1 MDIKA
6 IKQRLLEREKLKA
19 DIMIGERLRVHEA
32 LKENIPL
39 MKRCGIKRAYLYGT
53 IVRGAFNRSSD
64 VDVAVEPALP
74 YGELLRLH
82 SSLSIK
88 LGRTVDIRILD
99 ELPFREHIRR
109 EGTLLYERKDRSS

>member
-6 IKQRLLEREKLKA
+6 IKQRLIRREKQKSDTMA
-19 DIMIGERLRVHEA
+19 GERLRVHEV

-39 MKRCGIKRAYLYGT
+39 MKRYGIERAYLYGT
-53 IVRGAFNRSSD
+53 IVSGAFNRSSD

-99 ELPFREHIRR
+99 ELPFRESIRR

>member
-6 IKQRLLEREKLKA
+6 IKQRLIRREKQKSDTMA
-19 DIMIGERLRVHEA
+19 GERLRVHEA

-39 MKRCGIKRAYLYGT
+39 MERCGIKRAYLYGT
-53 IVRGAFNRSSD
+53 IVSGAFNRSSD
-64 VDVAVEPALP
+64 VDMAVEPALP

-88 LGRTVDIRILD
+88 LGRTVDIRVLD
-99 ELPFREHIRR
+99 ELPFGERIRR